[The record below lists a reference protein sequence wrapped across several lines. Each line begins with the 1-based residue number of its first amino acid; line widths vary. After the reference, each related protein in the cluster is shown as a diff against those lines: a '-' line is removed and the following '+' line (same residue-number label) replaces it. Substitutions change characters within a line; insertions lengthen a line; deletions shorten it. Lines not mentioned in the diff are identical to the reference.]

1 MSEQTIIDDGENK
14 SAATHV
20 LLSRV
25 VDIWIPDA
33 SEFDKT
39 DLMNHLIHQINYWF
53 AECKYSQSS
62 TVYELPERYPTERPE
77 CLHGGPVDT
86 RIWNA
91 MLCDGYPTLADMASR
106 SDAELLRAPNFG
118 RACLK
123 RLRELTAPLTQPEAD
138 K

>member
-1 MSEQTIIDDGENK
+1 MSAEQTIIDDGENK

-20 LLSRV
+20 LLSQV
-25 VDIWIPDA
+25 TDIWLPGKSDA
-33 SEFDKT
+33 DKT
-39 DLMNHLIHQINYWF
+39 DLMNYMIYQINYWL
-53 AECKYSQSS
+53 EGKYSQPI
-62 TVYELPERYPTERPE
+62 TLYERPTERPA
-77 CLHGGPVDT
+77 CLYGGPVDT

-91 MLCDGYPTLADMASR
+91 MLYDGYPTLADMASR

-123 RLRELTAPLTQPEAD
+123 RLRELTG

>member
-1 MSEQTIIDDGENK
+1 MSAEQTIIDDGENK

-25 VDIWIPDA
+25 TDIWMPGK
-33 SEFDKT
+33 SEAEKT
-39 DLMNHLIHQINYWF
+39 DLMNYLIHQINYWLEWKDSPPS
-53 AECKYSQSS
+53 A
-62 TVYELPERYPTERPE
+62 VYELPTRYPTMRPD
-77 CLHGGPVDT
+77 CLYGGPIDT

-91 MLCDGYPTLADMASR
+91 MLNGGYPTLEDMASH

-123 RLRELTAPLTQPEAD
+123 RLRELTG